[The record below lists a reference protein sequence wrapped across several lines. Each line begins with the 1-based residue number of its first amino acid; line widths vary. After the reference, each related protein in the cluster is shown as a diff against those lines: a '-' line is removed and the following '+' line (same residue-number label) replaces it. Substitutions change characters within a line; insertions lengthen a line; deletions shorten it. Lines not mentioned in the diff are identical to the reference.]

1 MKRKTGTRDGVYK
14 RNDAFWI
21 SWTDASGQR
30 KRERTHA
37 ATAAEART
45 LRDAKLNRIERAFV
59 LGFTPPSNDTF
70 AEVAD
75 RFIAYQRSRLTEAA
89 FVRDEG
95 IVRGHLI
102 PAFPVKMSE
111 IRRVNVQR
119 YIAARTGKVSPDS
132 IIKEFNTLKHM
143 MRVAMEWELI
153 PTNPAQGIRPPKA
166 AAGRVR
172 YLQPNELRA
181 VLQQCPNWLKP
192 IVIIAVNTGM
202 RRSEILQ
209 LRSLDIDLHQGRI
222 LLRHTKNGES
232 RMVYLNA
239 AVRSVF
245 ATVAPEIFSSYTPE
259 QVSIAFGRAAKK
271 AGVLDFRFHDLRHT
285 AASWLRMQ
293 GADIHTVAQILGHK
307 DLRMAAR
314 YQHLSPAF
322 MAEAV
327 NRLDAVFGSE
337 RHPSVTEQK
346 MLNAASAASA

>member
-1 MKRKTGTRDGVYK
+1 VKRKTGTRDGVYK

-21 SWTDASGQR
+21 SWTDGSGQR

-70 AEVAD
+70 AEVAE
-75 RFIAYQRSRLTEAA
+75 RFIAHQRSRLTEAA
-89 FVRDEG
+89 LVRDEG

-102 PAFPVKMSE
+102 PAFPIKMSE
-111 IRRVNVQR
+111 LRRVNIQR

-143 MRVAMEWELI
+143 MRVAMEWEVI

-172 YLQPNELRA
+172 YLQPKELRA
-181 VLQQCPNWLKP
+181 VLQQCPEWLRA
-192 IVIIAVNTGM
+192 IVIVAVNTGM
-202 RRSEILQ
+202 RRSEILK
-209 LRSLDIDLHQGRI
+209 LRPLDIDIQHGHI

-232 RMVYLNA
+232 RIVYLNA
-239 AVRSVF
+239 AARAVLEAAGPEVF
-245 ATVAPEIFSSYTPE
+245 STYSPE
-259 QVSIAFGRAAKK
+259 QVSVAFGRAAKK

-314 YQHLSPAF
+314 YQHLSPSF

-327 NRLDAVFGSE
+327 GRLDSIFGVE

-346 MLNAASAASA
+346 MLKAESAASA